1 MPNKSKFLKSATLA
15 IASVVLVSSL
25 SSCKMMHYKNSE
37 NSKDASVKE
46 EKSSHIIKDGK
57 MKCSSKM
64 KEVKTKEVKVEKA
77 KKAKAVKA
85 EAAPK
90 KAE

>member
-25 SSCKMMHYKNSE
+25 SSCKMMRCKNSDTP
-37 NSKDASVKE
+37 KDASVKE

-64 KEVKTKEVKVEKA
+64 KEVKVEKA